1 VVTGYRLGW
10 ITWAL
15 LRVFLFKSRYSAL
28 VNVAA
33 DAEVIPE
40 FIQTRFRAD
49 LIAAAAIARLSK
61 PEVLRAQQEAQVK
74 AIAIMKGTGRPA
86 SEIAAE
92 TILRLS

>member
-1 VVTGYRLGW
+1 
-10 ITWAL
+10 
-15 LRVFLFKSRYSAL
+15 

-33 DAEVIPE
+33 DTEVIPE

-61 PEVLRAQQEAQVK
+61 PEVRRAQQEAQVK
-74 AIAIMKGTGRPA
+74 ALAVMKVTGRPA
-86 SEIAAE
+86 AEIAAE